1 VGSTASTSRESNDKK
16 KCRFCNEP
24 QDSERDHRDIETGP
38 AGSQELRHTTA
49 YFKTGYRVMIL
60 Q

>member
-1 VGSTASTSRESNDKK
+1 MVWAYTAPSKK
-16 KCRFCNEP
+16 ECNALFKDVVSKSCLLLIDLE
-24 QDSERDHRDIETGP
+24 
-38 AGSQELRHTTA
+38 TTA